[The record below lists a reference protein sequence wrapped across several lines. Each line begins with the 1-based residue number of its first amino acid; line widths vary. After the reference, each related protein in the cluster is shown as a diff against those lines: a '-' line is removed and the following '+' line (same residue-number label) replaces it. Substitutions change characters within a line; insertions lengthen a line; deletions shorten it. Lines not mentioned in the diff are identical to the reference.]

1 MTVQL
6 HHILFPHKFSG
17 WLVAVLLALVVCACV
32 DDLDAPERPDDIEEN
47 LPAVIQLNVSLSDRT
62 QLSRADVPDTRI
74 TSLWIGI
81 FSATTGEIK
90 GKYTV
95 SNAEIENIE
104 HQTKTITLED
114 ARSGLMHIVGVANY
128 EHRYIVH
135 KTYDGTIET
144 LPMNEALADL
154 KDYDDYL
161 SMAATYTADGDVTVD
176 QPINAMLMTGVYTEE
191 NHTNLATAPAE
202 SMAQVTPSTKRN
214 PYVAP
219 GVIHLRR
226 LISENTFNITYN
238 AANIKSMD
246 IVNWQVHNVPNSA
259 WLRERYD
266 DDALINSGQAIKI
279 DGASVV
285 DTEQFTTVSQNGNK
299 TSFSFWQLE
308 SRHTGLEPD
317 ASFASR
323 YYDYR
328 ENEFKNE
335 DGSNTGKYKSLLSS
349 VDDDSYA
356 ANATYVTFTADLEML
371 VDEKGNS
378 LADAGLKSRNVR
390 AIFTVHLGYCEN
402 KSDKKLQAM
411 DFNCR
416 RNAKYTYNITLN
428 NVNSMVVEASNGTE
442 TPSVEGTIT
451 DITDRY
457 ERIDA
462 HYHLMNVTF
471 TKTELD
477 NFTFNIE
484 AHDNSGV
491 HYFSQNNVP
500 DESNNELFRLYSWVE
515 FRRTSNA
522 NTFAEYKPHSDG
534 DTYYLHEMKGRAA
547 GTYTMFIN
555 EYAYERFDDNGD
567 IYPADKTN
575 WHWFCGAPDRR
586 VWLNVQAETSPDGQT
601 LHHKSKYAI
610 SQRSIQTYYSTA
622 VDKALGV
629 EHVNETLGANMRN
642 NWNNETMVGNSN
654 GVGFQGTSG
663 RYLESIFISAI
674 RRESYSYNAG
684 SNRTAPWTN
693 DISWNTFIDFG
704 TPFKTN
710 AINNRQ
716 GLSQEAKTHTLP
728 SYKDLR
734 AQLGTINNRGDMHD
748 SYSSS
753 QYDPDNSSDPIF
765 VETMAACLNRNR
777 DNNGDGIIDANEL
790 RWFIPSEMQVVRIIL
805 GRQAL
810 TTPIMDYSSANN
822 LTYGDVN
829 RRNSRWL
836 IGTASGNQVWAME
849 GLSTSKWGSGQ
860 YGERSRPWN
869 VRCVR
874 YVGSDISDF
883 HFASSV
889 PPPYDDSQNPLIT
902 MTRMSRLALRD
913 YTFIGGESDFW
924 PAHLITNPVYNR
936 SAHSFEISTEVLEDL
951 RTFEGA
957 GVTVYTPYAEYLNS
971 HNPCARLNTETK
983 KGWRVPNQKE
993 LVTLCNLR
1001 DSNGRYYHSPQ
1012 GKSGYFVSSSLEYFQ
1027 GNSASAPSNPSNPTQ
1042 TELNNRKTMVVW
1054 VGGRNG
1060 RTDNPETIPDGN
1072 ALLRCVRDID

>member
-17 WLVAVLLALVVCACV
+17 WLVAVLLALVVSACV
-32 DDLDAPERPDDIEEN
+32 DDLDAPERPNDVEEN

-95 SNAEIENIE
+95 SNTEIENIE

-114 ARSGLMHIVGVANY
+114 ARSGLMHIVAIANY

-135 KTYDGTIET
+135 KTDDGTIET

-161 SMAATYTADGDVTVD
+161 TMAATYTADGDVTVD

-191 NHTNLATAPAE
+191 SHTNLATAPAE

-285 DTEQFTTVSQNGNK
+285 DTDQFTTVSQNGNK

-328 ENEFKNE
+328 ENEFKND

-416 RNAKYTYNITLN
+416 RNARYTYNITLN

-642 NWNNETMVGNSN
+642 NWNFAKNVT
-654 GVGFQGTSG
+654 GVGYNGSSG
-663 RYLESIFISAI
+663 RYLMSKFITAVHLKTNGLSATTSATSDKLNWS
-674 RRESYSYNAG
+674 ENEYN
-684 SNRTAPWTN
+684 
-693 DISWNTFIDFG
+693 WNTFISSA
-704 TPFKTN
+704 PFKTN
-710 AINNRQ
+710 AISNIQNF
-716 GLSQEAKTHTLP
+716 SKEATTYTLP
-728 SYKDLR
+728 GYQNIQSRLY
-734 AQLGTINNRGDMHD
+734 TINGNSNKDGY
-748 SYSSS
+748 SYGNE
-753 QYDPDNSSDPIF
+753 DPDHSNSAIY

-777 DNNGDGIIDANEL
+777 DNNGNGKIDANEV
-790 RWFIPSEMQVVRIIL
+790 RWFIPSDLQVSRIIM

-810 TTPIMDYSSANN
+810 ATPIMDYASAGNLNN
-822 LTYGDVN
+822 SN
-829 RRNSRWL
+829 NKWNSRYL
-836 IGTASGNQVWAME
+836 IGTANGKQVWAME
-849 GLSTSKWGSGQ
+849 GLSTSPWRANDGDASKPGTGA
-860 YGERSRPWN
+860 RPWH

-874 YVGSDISDF
+874 YLGSSF
-883 HFASSV
+883 NGFYTNSSV
-889 PPPYDDSQNPLIT
+889 LPPYELTGTRTVT
-902 MTRMSRLALRD
+902 MDRMSPSAIRNYIYYGD
-913 YTFIGGESDFW
+913 PNQPW
-924 PAHLITNPVYNR
+924 QPHLITDQNYNR
-936 SAHSFEISTEVLEDL
+936 SARSFE
-951 RTFEGA
+951 
-957 GVTVYTPYAEYLNS
+957 YAENYIVLNS
-971 HNPCARLNTETK
+971 NNTTSTSTNWATYLSKNNPCSKLDTDTK

-993 LVTLCNLR
+993 LLIVNSIDESLKN
-1001 DSNGRYYHSPQ
+1001 DNQ
-1012 GKSGYFVSSSLEYFQ
+1012 VFVSSSFEFFA
-1027 GNSASAPSNPSNPTQ
+1027 GVNRAPSLDNISIS
-1042 TELNNRKTMVVW
+1042 ELEARAVMVYHSKDKRHSRFNLTV
-1054 VGGRNG
+1054 
-1060 RTDNPETIPDGN
+1060 PDGGY
-1072 ALLRCVRDID
+1072 AVRCVRDIE